1 MFMTAAAHEYRP
13 GVSERIRARRSCS
26 AAGREAGEQGAD
38 GAKIAPFG
46 AGGVLRIAMMRDLIA
61 AIDLGSNSFR
71 LQVGRIVNDQIYP
84 LDGLKE
90 AVRLAAGLSPDKKLD
105 LAAQQRGVAALLRF
119 HERLHDFAPQRVRAV
134 ATNTLRVAK
143 NAPEFLIR
151 AEAALGF
158 PIEVIAGREEAR
170 LIYVGVA
177 HTLPDPHRQQ
187 LIVDIGG
194 GSTEFIIGKS
204 FEPVLLESRYMGCVG
219 FSLRFFP
226 EGRIDKRSLRDAE
239 LAARRELQ
247 TIVQAYREAGW
258 EEAVG
263 SSGTAKALLEILE
276 QNGFSSGGITRDGLE
291 KLKAVL
297 LRAGRLDAL
306 ELAGLKGDRIPVIL
320 GGLSI
325 MSAVFKEFGIERMVF
340 SEGALRLGVLYDL
353 LGRYHHHD
361 LRDATVSAFV
371 RRYGVD
377 PRQAQ
382 QVADTACHLLGQL
395 EPEMADP
402 EHLDRRFLRWAALL
416 HEIGISVA
424 HSSYHKHS
432 AYIVANADMPGFSR
446 MDQARLARLVL
457 AHRGKLE
464 RVSSIDA
471 GSVDWLLIACLRLA
485 VVVHRARDARGIP
498 PLEMRREGRGFS
510 VNTPA
515 SWLQKLPLTA
525 AALEE
530 ERRQWVALGRGLYVR
545 ALGARS
551 AAA

>member
-1 MFMTAAAHEYRP
+1 
-13 GVSERIRARRSCS
+13 
-26 AAGREAGEQGAD
+26 
-38 GAKIAPFG
+38 
-46 AGGVLRIAMMRDLIA
+46 MRDLIA

-90 AVRLAAGLSPDKKLD
+90 AVRLAAGLSPDKRLD
-105 LAAQQRGVAALLRF
+105 QAAQQRGVLALQRF
-119 HERLHDFAPQRVRAV
+119 HERLRDFPANRVRAV

-177 HTLPDPHRQQ
+177 HTLPDPHKQQ
-187 LIVDIGG
+187 LVVDIGG
-194 GSTEFIIGKS
+194 GSTEFVIGKS
-204 FEPVLLESRYMGCVG
+204 FAPQLLESRYMGCVS
-219 FSLRFFP
+219 FSLNFFP
-226 EGRIDKRSLRDAE
+226 EGRIDKRGMKEAE

-247 TIVQAYREAGW
+247 TISAAYRAAGW

-263 SSGTAKALLEILE
+263 SSGTAKALVEILE
-276 QNGFSSGGITRDGLE
+276 QNGLSSGGITRDGLE
-291 KLKAVL
+291 KLKTVL

-306 ELAGLKGDRIPVIL
+306 DLAGLKGDRLPVIL
-320 GGLSI
+320 GGFAI
-325 MSAVFKEFGIERMVF
+325 MSAVFKEFELEHMVF
-340 SEGALRLGVLYDL
+340 SEGALRQGVLYDL

-361 LRDATVSAFV
+361 LRDATINAFV

-377 PRQAQ
+377 MRQAQ

-395 EPEMADP
+395 EPDMSDP
-402 EHLDRRFLRWAALL
+402 DNDDHRFLRWAALV

-432 AYIVANADMPGFSR
+432 AYIVGNADMPGFSR

-464 RVSSIDA
+464 RVASIDA
-471 GSVDWLLIACLRLA
+471 ASVNWLLIACLRLA
-485 VVVHRARDARGIP
+485 VVIHRARDARGLP
-498 PLEMRREGRGFS
+498 PATLQREGRGFS
-510 VNTPA
+510 LTTAPG
-515 SWLQKLPLTA
+515 WLQKLPLTA

-530 ERRQWVALGRGLYVR
+530 ERRQWQGLGRSLYVR
-545 ALGARS
+545 ALSLRTPVAS
-551 AAA
+551 